1 MWDTSVTNIVVAL
14 FLGNVIIIIIMM
26 MFLDEQARLF
36 MFGILVIFICR
47 LGLDGARAC
56 L

>member
-14 FLGNVIIIIIMM
+14 FLGNVIIIMM